1 MGEGRVVAPL
11 THERRQQVVLAVAA
25 AACKAS
31 PILMGTG
38 MAVLVERAGG
48 SPLAIGLVLTVYF
61 FGLMVFS
68 PVWGA
73 VADATGERRKVLLV
87 ASVLAVAAAL
97 PLTVVEGVW
106 APLGVRTVYAAFAAG
121 YLPILLTIASERG
134 GDAGRGRSIGLFS
147 SAQAVGFA
155 AANLLAGYMLGA
167 FAPWALYL
175 LVAAFAAVVVLAA
188 LVLDDPTPDGDAR
201 LSAAD
206 VAGEVLR
213 RLFPAEASRR
223 HFRRNGL
230 RWLYVAVFLRNA
242 TVIGTT
248 SLAPVY
254 FVSTLGVSEAT
265 MGVLLAIN
273 PAAQVAF
280 MYLVGRV
287 ADDSGRKS
295 LITLGMAGSGAYP
308 VLTAAATLPAPSAG
322 RIAVAAAA
330 MAVLAAAF
338 SALRVGA
345 VSFIGDVAPENRES
359 ELIGFRSTARGFG
372 GMLGPVLVGT
382 AASAVGYEAAFA
394 LVSLLAFTGA
404 VIVAATLVESFDPE
418 ATVVAGDD

>member
-1 MGEGRVVAPL
+1 MVAF
-11 THERRQQVVLAVAA
+11 THERRQQFVLAVAA
-25 AACKAS
+25 ASSKAS

-38 MAVLVERAGG
+38 MAVLVQRAGG

-87 ASVLAVAAAL
+87 ASVFAVLAVL
-97 PLTVVEGVW
+97 PLTVVDGVW
-106 APLGVRTVYAAFAAG
+106 APLGVRTVYAAFAAS
-121 YLPILLTIASERG
+121 YLPILLTVASERG
-134 GDAGRGRSIGLFS
+134 GASGRGRSIGLFS

-155 AANLLAGYMLGA
+155 AAQFLAGFLLGS
-167 FAPWALYL
+167 FAPWVLYL

-188 LVLDDPTPDGDAR
+188 LVMDDPTSDADAR
-201 LSAAD
+201 LS
-206 VAGEVLR
+206 VGEVTSEVRR
-213 RLFPAEASRR
+213 RLFPTKEGRR

-248 SLAPVY
+248 SLMPVY
-254 FVSTLGVSEAT
+254 LVSTLDLSEAI

-273 PAAQVAF
+273 PVGQIAF

-287 ADDSGRKS
+287 ADGSGRKS
-295 LITLGMAGSGAYP
+295 LITLGLIGSGAYS
-308 VLTAAATLPAPSAG
+308 VLTAAAAFPSSAVG
-322 RIAVAAAA
+322 RIAVATAA
-330 MAVLAAAF
+330 MVVLAAAF
-338 SALRVGA
+338 SGMRVGA
-345 VSFIGDVAPENRES
+345 VSFIGDVAPEDRES

-372 GMLGPVLVGT
+372 GMLGPVVVGT
-382 AASAVGYEAAFA
+382 VASLAGYQVAFA
-394 LVSLLAFTGA
+394 LISLLAFAGA
-404 VIVAATLVESFDPE
+404 VIVAATLVESFD
-418 ATVVAGDD
+418 ADTVAVAGDG

>member
-1 MGEGRVVAPL
+1 MSSL
-11 THERRQQVVLAVAA
+11 TRERHQQAVLAVAA
-25 AACKAS
+25 AASKAS

-48 SPLAIGLVLTVYF
+48 SPLAVGLVLTVYF

-73 VADATGERRKVLLV
+73 LADATGERRKVLLA
-87 ASVLAVAAAL
+87 ASALAVVAVL

-106 APLGVRTVYAAFAAG
+106 APLGVRAVYAAFAAG
-121 YLPILLTIASERG
+121 YLPVLLTIASERG
-134 GDAGRGRSIGLFS
+134 GESGRGRSVGLFS

-155 AANLLAGYMLGA
+155 AAQLLAGFVLGA
-167 FAPWALYL
+167 FAPWVLYL

-188 LVLDDPTPDGDAR
+188 LVLDDPTPDAPRSVG
-201 LSAAD
+201 D
-206 VAGEVLR
+206 VAGEVRR
-213 RLFPAEASRR
+213 RLFPSKAGRR

-248 SLAPVY
+248 SLLPVY
-254 FVSTLGVSEAT
+254 LVSTLGVSEFT

-273 PAAQVAF
+273 PAGQILF

-295 LITLGMAGSGAYP
+295 LITLGMAGSGAFP
-308 VLTAAATLPAPSAG
+308 VLTAAASFPASAAA
-322 RIAVAAAA
+322 RIALAAAG
-330 MAVLAAAF
+330 MAALAAAF

-394 LVSLLAFTGA
+394 LVSLLAFAGA
-404 VIVAATLVESFDPE
+404 VVVAATLVESFDPE
-418 ATVVAGDD
+418 AAAVAGDD

>member
-1 MGEGRVVAPL
+1 MAPL

-25 AACKAS
+25 AASKAS

-38 MAVLVERAGG
+38 MAVLVGRAGG
-48 SPLAIGLVLTVYF
+48 SPLAVGLVLTVYF

-73 VADATGERRKVLLV
+73 LADATGERRKVLLT
-87 ASVLAVAAAL
+87 ASVFAVVAAL
-97 PLTVVEGVW
+97 PLTAVSGVW
-106 APLGVRTVYAAFAAG
+106 VPLGVRTVYAAFAAG
-121 YLPILLTIASERG
+121 YLPVLLTIASERG
-134 GDAGRGRSIGLFS
+134 GEAGRGRSIGLFS

-155 AANLLAGYMLGA
+155 AAQLLAGFLLGA

-188 LVLDDPTPDGDAR
+188 LVMDDPTPDGDVR
-201 LSAAD
+201 LSAGD
-206 VAGEVLR
+206 VAREVR
-213 RLFPAEASRR
+213 GRLFPSKAGRR

-254 FVSTLGVSEAT
+254 LVTTLGVSEAT

-273 PAAQVAF
+273 PAGQIAF
-280 MYLVGRV
+280 MYVVGRV
-287 ADDSGRKS
+287 ADGSGRKS

-308 VLTAAATLPAPSAG
+308 VLTAAAAFPSSSAA
-322 RIAVAAAA
+322 RIALAAAG

-382 AASAVGYEAAFA
+382 AASIVGYEAAFA
-394 LVSLLAFTGA
+394 LVSLLAFAGTI
-404 VIVAATLVESFDPE
+404 IVAATLVESFDPD
-418 ATVVAGDD
+418 AAAVAGDD